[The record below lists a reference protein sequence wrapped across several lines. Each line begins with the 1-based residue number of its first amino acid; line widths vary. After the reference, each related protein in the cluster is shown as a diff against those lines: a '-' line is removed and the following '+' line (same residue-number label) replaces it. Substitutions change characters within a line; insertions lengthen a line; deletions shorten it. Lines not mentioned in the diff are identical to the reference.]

1 MNLKDKSSLRQ
12 QWKTNL
18 IRYHSSF
25 SLWNQE
31 ICGHLLA
38 DSSFQKAETIA
49 LYYPRDWEV
58 NLLPL
63 WQKRPN
69 HCAFP
74 KTDPQSLEI
83 DFYLVK
89 SLSPSNFSKGM
100 GNIPEPIPKIS
111 RIVTDFKST
120 DLILVPGF
128 VFDNKGGRIGSGKGV
143 YDRFLAKEGKLAQK
157 LGIAFSPQV
166 VSESI
171 PQEPHDITLN
181 GLVTE
186 KGFIYF

>member
-1 MNLKDKSSLRQ
+1 
-12 QWKTNL
+12 
-18 IRYHSSF
+18 
-25 SLWNQE
+25 
-31 ICGHLLA
+31 
-38 DSSFQKAETIA
+38 
-49 LYYPRDWEV
+49 
-58 NLLPL
+58 
-63 WQKRPN
+63 
-69 HCAFP
+69 
-74 KTDPQSLEI
+74 
-83 DFYLVK
+83 
-89 SLSPSNFSKGM
+89 M